1 MRHTECAPHLPLV
14 QRRRDAVG
22 GGGVRA
28 VVGGGGA
35 VAPEDLPGHPE
46 RGAGGVGSAREGE
59 EWGEWGSQDRE
70 PAGEV
75 GGGEEDGRGWEDD
88 PACVHQLQEFGMND
102 LYLVSLYLGIV
113 WGAVELAAGLL
124 GWK

>member
-1 MRHTECAPHLPLV
+1 MVEAVWV
-14 QRRRDAVG
+14 QPDC
-22 GGGVRA
+22 
-28 VVGGGGA
+28 
-35 VAPEDLPGHPE
+35 
-46 RGAGGVGSAREGE
+46 EGDCVCDWE
-59 EWGEWGSQDRE
+59 KRGEWGSQDRE
-70 PAGEV
+70 PAGEI
-75 GGGEEDGRGWEDD
+75 GGGEEDGGGWEDD